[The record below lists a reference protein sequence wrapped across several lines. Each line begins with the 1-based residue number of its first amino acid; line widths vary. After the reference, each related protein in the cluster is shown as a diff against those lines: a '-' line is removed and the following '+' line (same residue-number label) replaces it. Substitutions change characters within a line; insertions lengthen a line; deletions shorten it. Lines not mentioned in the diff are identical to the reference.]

1 MSNKTGKP
9 AIIALISLLMFST
22 LASAAGKV
30 APKDAEGNDILK
42 AASVPSRLSVN
53 PLELA
58 GILGYLKEAKIKLD
72 YVGTLGPAAI
82 IPALLSG
89 GIDIGNGHIPRAIG
103 ATSRGARLKAVAA
116 SSHTTKEKPHMTYMV
131 LENSP
136 IKTWKDL
143 VGKRVTVSAWGG
155 CNEYTAY
162 EYIRTKGVKNAKQA
176 IKTQVV
182 TPGTEETVLRTNNT
196 DVAGIHQSP
205 DILLKRPGWR
215 ILFTDYDIWGEI
227 GGNAPHYMSDDFI
240 KANPDLVRRFVGVVA
255 RTNNFMNKNPLKAR
269 QLYAEH
275 FKLKLENV
283 SINYY
288 EPDAILQPNTISLW
302 NDILLAYGD
311 IKKPVPIEQVYTNE
325 YNPNYKKKL

>member
-1 MSNKTGKP
+1 MSIRSVKP
-9 AIIALISLLMFST
+9 VLMTIVSLLMFCS
-22 LASAAGKV
+22 LASAAPKT

-42 AASVPSRLSVN
+42 AASVASRLSVN

-58 GILGYLKEAKIKLD
+58 GILGYLKEAKIKLQ
-72 YVGTLGPAAI
+72 YVGALGSSAV

-136 IKTWKDL
+136 IKTYKDL
-143 VGKRVTVSAWGG
+143 VGKRVTVAAWGG

-162 EYIRTKGVKNAKQA
+162 EYVRTKGVKNPKQA

-215 ILFTDYDIWGEI
+215 VLFTDYDIWGGV
-227 GGNAPHYMSDDFI
+227 GGNAPHYMTDDFI
-240 KANPDLVRRFVGVVA
+240 KANPDLVRRFVGVIA
-255 RTNNFMNKNPLKAR
+255 KTNNFMNKNPLKAR

-275 FKLKLENV
+275 YKLKLENV

-311 IKKPVPIEQVYTNE
+311 IKKPVPIEKVYTNE
-325 YNPNYKKKL
+325 FNPYYKKKL